1 MMPSFYFYCSLYGM
15 KLERVRRTV
24 TRSFISWIRNAL
36 MSTRGKLTKQ
46 LTLGIS

>member
-1 MMPSFYFYCSLYGM
+1 M
-15 KLERVRRTV
+15 KLARVMRIV

-36 MSTRGKLTKQ
+36 MFTRGKLTKQ